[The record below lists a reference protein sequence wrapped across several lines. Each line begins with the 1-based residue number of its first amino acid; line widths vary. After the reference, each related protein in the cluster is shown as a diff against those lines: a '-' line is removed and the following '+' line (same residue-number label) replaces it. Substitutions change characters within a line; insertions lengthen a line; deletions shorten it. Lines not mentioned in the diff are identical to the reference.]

1 MKKSIKILVAAIA
14 LLISASAHAQI
25 SVGAGYLN
33 TSLMDKAGAVSENT
47 NFNGFYIEGDYQ
59 ISLMDDFLSVVPGV
73 RYSMGST
80 NFQGVK
86 WSEQYIDIPVMF
98 DLGYSFSDR
107 FRLFAFTGPELS
119 LGLSSKMKLDGVS
132 ISMYDVNQEEYF
144 GDGKYRRFD
153 ILWGYGVGV
162 DLLGFLR
169 IKASCDSGLLD
180 RVNTSDKTTTHRNLF
195 RLGVAVVF

>member
-119 LGLSSKMKLDGVS
+119 LGLSSKMKLDGSASACTTSIKRSTLEMENTEDS
-132 ISMYDVNQEEYF
+132 ISS
-144 GDGKYRRFD
+144 
-153 ILWGYGVGV
+153 GV
-162 DLLGFLR
+162 
-169 IKASCDSGLLD
+169 
-180 RVNTSDKTTTHRNLF
+180 TE
-195 RLGVAVVF
+195 